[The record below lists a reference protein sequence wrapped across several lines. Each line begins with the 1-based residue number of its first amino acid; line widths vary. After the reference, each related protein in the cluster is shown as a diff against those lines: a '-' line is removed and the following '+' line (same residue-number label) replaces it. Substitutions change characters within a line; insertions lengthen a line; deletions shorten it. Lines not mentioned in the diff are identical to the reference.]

1 MSDEN
6 KILNMNIVVD
16 DGSRRV
22 PILNTDGEEIGAFRF
37 HPTDIGIIER
47 YNAMAE
53 RFGEITAPLEELPE
67 AAEGEEVDVTGA
79 ACPEVSDSGQA
90 VFAKVENHP
99 GNSEGLDGV
108 TREAYGNA
116 LKESERRLC
125 TAVDEL
131 LGSEGAA
138 VAFFGSMHPFS
149 PVNGEFYCTQVL
161 NVLGQFIGA
170 QFEKE
175 TTQFSE
181 KAKKYAKKAEK
192 RIRN

>member
-1 MSDEN
+1 MAEEIRN
-6 KILNMNIVVD
+6 LNMNIVVD

-22 PILNTDGEEIGAFRF
+22 PILNMDGEEIGAFRF

-67 AAEGEEVDVTGA
+67 AAEGEEVDVTG
-79 ACPEVSDSGQA
+79 
-90 VFAKVENHP
+90 
-99 GNSEGLDGV
+99 
-108 TREAYGNA
+108 EAYGNA

-138 VAFFGSMHPFS
+138 AAFFGSMHPFS

-175 TTQFSE
+175 TNQFSE
-181 KAKKYAKKAEK
+181 KAKKYAKKAGK
-192 RIRN
+192 RVKSEE